1 MHIGAL
7 STGLRISKSGKGQT
21 SRLSAKS
28 YMNIRLNRIIRYWNI
43 FVLTPIT
50 RLRYDHPIE
59 EATVK
64 FNHILLFA
72 LSGGLVILCS
82 LFNYLTLFVS
92 RIRMRG
98 KEIALRKVCGSSD
111 QHLMGLFSIEYLL
124 TLLAAIFIGMLL
136 IELVLPTLGNYPKSI
151 RPPTESTWKLSFIRF
166 LWQYCHSLSLYSR
179 SNISAAS
186 R

>member
-1 MHIGAL
+1 MLLEH
-7 STGLRISKSGKGQT
+7 
-21 SRLSAKS
+21 
-28 YMNIRLNRIIRYWNI
+28 

-98 KEIALRKVCGSSD
+98 KEIALRKVCGSSTT
-111 QHLMGLFSIEYLL
+111 GI
-124 TLLAAIFIGMLL
+124 
-136 IELVLPTLGNYPKSI
+136 
-151 RPPTESTWKLSFIRF
+151 
-166 LWQYCHSLSLYSR
+166 
-179 SNISAAS
+179 
-186 R
+186 